1 MNIQLTKSGLDG
13 VPAAETVLSHVDG
26 AGGRLIVRGFEL
38 GEIAHR
44 SFEAYS
50 KAVVFRGTGASRAAE
65 YGAVAVVIRSVGS
78 ASLRGST
85 IDCAKSGEDGNRLKL
100 TISAP
105 LPLRN
110 CLRETD
116 SVFIPYLLPYTS
128 CPAARLTARRIRIC
142 VPQRHRLPA
151 RASLIWL
158 SVGLGFLSSR
168 ALELM
173 IMPLIQ

>member
-1 MNIQLTKSGLDG
+1 MAIQES
-13 VPAAETVLSHVDG
+13 SC
-26 AGGRLIVRGFEL
+26 
-38 GEIAHR
+38 
-44 SFEAYS
+44 
-50 KAVVFRGTGASRAAE
+50 
-65 YGAVAVVIRSVGS
+65 VGS
-78 ASLRGST
+78 GSPLEAGD
-85 IDCAKSGEDGNRLKL
+85 DCANRFDAGGNRLKL

-128 CPAARLTARRIRIC
+128 CPAARFTARRIRIC